1 VTVRMR
7 FHEASDLTPPGP
19 VTSLRITR
27 SGSHVTL
34 SWKNPSDSD
43 LAGVIIRWYQ
53 SAHAPGAWFTGN
65 TAYQGTGSSASF
77 TASATLPVSVTA
89 WTYDATGNVGAG
101 TSAHLP

>member
-1 VTVRMR
+1 MT
-7 FHEASDLTPPGP
+7 ASADLTPPGP
-19 VTSLRITR
+19 ETGLRITR

-77 TASATLPVSVTA
+77 TASATQPVSVTA
-89 WTYDATGNVGAG
+89 WTYDTTGNVGAG